1 MKMDQAEMT
10 KAKLAVVG
18 GGSPI
23 LRLDKNGGMFRIPI
37 SDKWALAGTTQVKFR
52 STRTTLCVLGL
63 LLTLIV
69 TGVVLNCRIHNL
81 EAKNVALEGEL
92 RTVNLKLTCLMAKM
106 SGNDDTSRICSE
118 WENELRLSPVVDQY
132 YANEEK
138 DDNAQ
143 KSGRRVPRSVGND
156 ADSSF
161 KNMNLTSASHHR
173 KRERGTAVTKSE
185 ILKQFRNL
193 KDLREKDQ
201 IDLTKLKIKLESA
214 KIRAKTAKSLLTA
227 YRASARD
234 QNRNAGNTSDARAVY
249 LTVRDTAIN
258 IQNPKQ
264 LIGPW
269 HMAETGSNLGF
280 NDLWYRNLALDY
292 NGTSVVFQENGLYLI
307 YAQVYYKSTQT
318 KKDKISPMGFK
329 IYLKKNTKTSQMFKQ
344 PIPIAECV
352 PAFPKTFYQTC
363 FTQICWFIEE
373 GDQVYLEHFTEAFP
387 VIEAEKMGQTFLGIV
402 RLSH

>member
-1 MKMDQAEMT
+1 
-10 KAKLAVVG
+10 
-18 GGSPI
+18 
-23 LRLDKNGGMFRIPI
+23 
-37 SDKWALAGTTQVKFR
+37 
-52 STRTTLCVLGL
+52 
-63 LLTLIV
+63 
-69 TGVVLNCRIHNL
+69 
-81 EAKNVALEGEL
+81 
-92 RTVNLKLTCLMAKM
+92 MAKM

-234 QNRNAGNTSDARAVY
+234 QNRNAGNTSGTFFCT
-249 LTVRDTAIN
+249 L
-258 IQNPKQ
+258 
-264 LIGPW
+264 L
-269 HMAETGSNLGF
+269 SN
-280 NDLWYRNLALDY
+280 
-292 NGTSVVFQENGLYLI
+292 
-307 YAQVYYKSTQT
+307 STH
-318 KKDKISPMGFK
+318 IS
-329 IYLKKNTKTSQMFKQ
+329 I
-344 PIPIAECV
+344 
-352 PAFPKTFYQTC
+352 
-363 FTQICWFIEE
+363 FTI
-373 GDQVYLEHFTEAFP
+373 LLP
-387 VIEAEKMGQTFLGIV
+387 L
-402 RLSH
+402 

>member
-173 KRERGTAVTKSE
+173 KRER
-185 ILKQFRNL
+185 
-193 KDLREKDQ
+193 
-201 IDLTKLKIKLESA
+201 
-214 KIRAKTAKSLLTA
+214 
-227 YRASARD
+227 
-234 QNRNAGNTSDARAVY
+234 DARAVY